1 VHDPALAAWR
11 RRGFGTLKGVRGARR
26 IPVALAVSISVL
38 LAGSTAVA
46 VGDRLD
52 RAPRAPG
59 LVEPVIASPPATLPV
74 AVAPP
79 PTSAE
84 VTPSPTPA
92 PAPPP
97 PPRSVSEQPWIPF
110 ATVGPVVLHHPSS
123 RVERVGFHE
132 SNHDGARAL
141 QPVEG
146 AVAATVLETRE
157 RGTPATSAA
166 DVVADPSAELRSP
179 VTGTVKRA
187 GTYVL
192 YCDNR
197 DSYLVIEP
205 DSRPGWEVK
214 MLHIQGL
221 QVAKGD
227 RVVAGETVVA
237 LRPTQLPFESQVDE
251 LGPQPAW
258 PHVHLEVVDPS
269 IPDRPSPD
277 GGC

>member
-1 VHDPALAAWR
+1 M
-11 RRGFGTLKGVRGARR
+11 RGARR
-26 IPVALAVSISVL
+26 LTVALAISISVL

-52 RAPRAPG
+52 KAPG
-59 LVEPVIASPPATLPV
+59 ASGSLVAAVESSPTTLPV

-79 PTSAE
+79 PASAE
-84 VTPSPTPA
+84 VTPPLTPA
-92 PAPPP
+92 PTPPP
-97 PPRSVSEQPWIPF
+97 PPRLVSEQAWIPF
-110 ATVGPVVLHHPSS
+110 ATVGPVVLHHPSA

-141 QPVEG
+141 EPVEG
-146 AVAATVLETRE
+146 AVEATVMETRE
-157 RGTPATSAA
+157 RGTAATSAA
-166 DVVADPSAELRSP
+166 DVVADPSVELRSP

-192 YCDNR
+192 YCDNQ

-205 DSRPGWEVK
+205 DARPGWEVK
-214 MLHIQGL
+214 LLHIQDL
-221 QVAKGD
+221 QIARGD

-269 IPDRPSPD
+269 IPDRPTPG